1 MRLPAKER
9 RSTILG
15 AAGPLF
21 GDRGY
26 EGTTLDDV
34 AAAAGV
40 TKPIVYRH
48 FGSKQ
53 GLYLALLER
62 HRLDL
67 PTFAEAIP
75 FPDANTATLRALLS
89 VWLDYFEEHSYAWKM
104 LFSDTGG
111 GVEIERFR
119 REVQARARDVL
130 AEKIHTHAQAAIPV
144 DELEPLAELLRTG
157 MASLV
162 LWWLEH
168 PSTPRT
174 AIIGSLTRVWT
185 SLLLPPRSGPL
196 AFQR

>member
-15 AAGPLF
+15 ASGPLF

-26 EGTTLDDV
+26 EATTLDDV

-67 PTFAEAIP
+67 PTFAAAVP
-75 FPDANTATLRALLS
+75 FSDANTATLRGVLS
-89 VWLDYFEEHSYAWKM
+89 AWLDYFEEHSYAWKM
-104 LFSDTGG
+104 LFRDTGG
-111 GVEIERFR
+111 GAEIDRFR
-119 REVQARARDVL
+119 RDVQARARDVL
-130 AEKIHTHAQAAIPV
+130 VELIHTHAQAAIPV
-144 DELEPLAELLRTG
+144 DELEPLAELLRMG
-157 MASLV
+157 MASLG

-168 PSTPRT
+168 PSTPRV
-174 AIIGSLTRVWT
+174 AIIDALTRVWT
-185 SLLLPPRSGPL
+185 SLLAERG
-196 AFQR
+196 RG